1 MSLLDGLL
9 LAQSG
14 ECRVALAAER
24 RQRRGLLRFQRSDR
38 RAVLAALRPELRCCL
53 LLERRHGLCV
63 ERLDGVRVPHLWV
76 G

>member
-38 RAVLAALRPELRCCL
+38 RAVLAALRPELRCQAESDLEQICCL
-53 LLERRHGLCV
+53 MV
-63 ERLDGVRVPHLWV
+63 
-76 G
+76 